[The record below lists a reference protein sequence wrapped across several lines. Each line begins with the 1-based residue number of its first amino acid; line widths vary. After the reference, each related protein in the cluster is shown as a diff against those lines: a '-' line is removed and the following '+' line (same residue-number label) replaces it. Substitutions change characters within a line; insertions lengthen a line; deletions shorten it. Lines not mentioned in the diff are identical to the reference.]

1 MGLNGDLATLDLAGL
16 FQNLEAARKS
26 GVLTIHDGR
35 EVSRLGFVD
44 GQLAAVAYEHRPGV
58 GEFLVAAGCVTADDL
73 ARAAKGRRKSR
84 TLVDQLVDAGL
95 VEREALVACIRARIV
110 DEACELLMTRAGRFE
125 FDDGGAGEGLF
136 DPEERALGLA
146 LPASPLLLEAARR
159 ADHWKMIRERIPSDS
174 VHYELARQPKAPA
187 NPAAAELQER
197 VLALLDGTRSLGEL
211 AAHFPHRRFEVYEL
225 LSELAASRTIR
236 RCDPNELAK
245 RVRELAPRDRARAWE
260 LLERG
265 LELDPH
271 NLTLLAT
278 KALLAEQLGEL
289 EQACEALKLVA
300 HIELERGAAAG
311 ARSALERLKTLDA
324 DDPFVWEKSFQL
336 ALDEQRTADALAD
349 GKRLVALYR
358 GPGLHKK
365 ACGVLERL
373 FALAGEPWDLVRE
386 LAQLRAAAGDVPGAL
401 DVLDRYGSARLAE
414 ESYGLAK
421 RAYDEMLA
429 IDARSKRAKLALEE
443 LASGALARR
452 RAFWRKLRRR
462 ALLGLA
468 ALVLLPWAGY
478 EAFARKAHMD
488 ATRRILR
495 EGWIEQARFGEAIEA
510 LRSVASSYSWAS
522 VARYEVPQ
530 SIAELEAKQQRIRT
544 SAAAPKN

>member
-44 GQLAAVAYEHRPGV
+44 GQLAAVAYAHRPGV
-58 GEFLVAAGCVTADDL
+58 GEFLVAAGCIGADDL

-95 VEREALVACIRARIV
+95 VEREELVACIRARIV

-125 FDDGGAGEGLF
+125 FDDGGAGDGLF
-136 DPEERALGLA
+136 DPEERALALA

-187 NPAAAELQER
+187 NPATAELQER

-245 RVRELAPRDRARAWE
+245 RVREVAPRDRARAWE

-300 HIELERGAAAG
+300 HLELERGAPAG

-324 DDPFVWEKSFQL
+324 DDLFVWEKSFQL

-401 DVLDRYGSARLAE
+401 DVLERYGAARLAE
-414 ESYGLAK
+414 ESYALAK

-429 IDARSKRAKLALEE
+429 IDARNKRAKLALEE

-462 ALLGLA
+462 ALLGVA
-468 ALVLLPWAGY
+468 ALVLVPWAGY
-478 EAFARKAHMD
+478 EALARKAHMD

-495 EGWIEQARFGEAIEA
+495 ESWIEQARFGEAIEA
-510 LRSVASSYSWAS
+510 LRGVASSYSWAS

-530 SIAELEAKQQRIRT
+530 SIAELEAKQQRVR
-544 SAAAPKN
+544 AAAAASKD